1 MSKVL
6 NDLSN
11 LAKTIKET
19 EPDPDIVK
27 GDLDFLM
34 QRIQKFPDYFNSVIM
49 METRMAVAK
58 FTLDGETYRDLRTK
72 LDGNRRS
79 AHIAVT
85 DAINQINNLSE
96 TVYHNGPIFE
106 FSSKDN
112 NKLDSNSI
120 DDRDLAAYT
129 VYGFCKEV
137 FLDYKSR
144 ELYNELEGYS
154 NEQRN
159 QEVDEIT
166 KSGGMFD
173 GKISMDDLIQMT
185 AEEPEYDSREEAKD
199 EKTIDTDVC
208 L

>member
-19 EPDPDIVK
+19 ELDPDIVK

-185 AEEPEYDSREEAKD
+185 AEEPEYDSKEEAKD